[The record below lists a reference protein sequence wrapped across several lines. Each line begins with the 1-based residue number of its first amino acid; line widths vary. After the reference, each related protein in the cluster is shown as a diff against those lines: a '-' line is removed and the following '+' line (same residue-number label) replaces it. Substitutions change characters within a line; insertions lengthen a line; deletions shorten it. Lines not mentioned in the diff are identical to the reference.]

1 MRKCRSMMLAA
12 GAVILVAASAVPE
25 RAYSQGAPG
34 AAYCQGF
41 ARDYA
46 RRNSR
51 GPVAGGALFGAVG
64 GAIIGGIIGG
74 PVGVAAAI
82 GGGAGAV
89 VGGGARANRYNAIYN
104 QAFANCM
111 SS

>member
-1 MRKCRSMMLAA
+1 MRKCRSMMLVA
-12 GAVILVAASAVPE
+12 GAVALTAASAVVVPE
-25 RAYSQGAPG
+25 PAFSAPD
-34 AAYCQGF
+34 ATYCNGYAKDF
-41 ARDYA
+41 A

-64 GAIIGGIIGG
+64 GAIVGGIIGG

-89 VGGGARANRYNAIYN
+89 VGGGARANRYNQLYK
-104 QAFANCM
+104 QAFADCM
-111 SS
+111 KS